1 MANIAEM
8 LSQIYKIT
16 LSQNSQELLNSLLV
30 RKEYTENQLL
40 IDSYK
45 TCTDFYI
52 IEKGIIRQFYYKEG
66 RDISEHFSAE
76 GDITFCVESIFLN
89 SPSHLCMETIE
100 PCVLHLLDYKKLKML
115 CNDNVEISNLYIRIL
130 ELDLVLTQ
138 RKADSWRFETAK
150 QRYDRFCEEY
160 PSINKRVPIA
170 HIASYLLMSP
180 ETLSR
185 VRVGKYCK

>member
-76 GDITFCVESIFLN
+76 GDIAFCVESIFLN
-89 SPSHLCMETIE
+89 SPSHLYMETIE
-100 PCVLHLLDYKKLKML
+100 PCVLHLLDYEKWKML
-115 CNDNVEISNLYIRIL
+115 CNENVEISNLYIRIL

-138 RKADSWRFETAK
+138 RKADSWRFETAR

-185 VRVGKYCK
+185 VRAGKY